1 MLSNIIVA
9 RIWTKFFHFNFV
21 MAVQEIV
28 CQLRTPKTDVMIT
41 TSIEHKRLT
50 TFKVLVSMCDVSSTV
65 AVEELKPDCEED
77 GK

>member
-1 MLSNIIVA
+1 
-9 RIWTKFFHFNFV
+9 
-21 MAVQEIV
+21 MAVQEIF

-50 TFKVLVSMCDVSSTV
+50 TFKALVSMCDVSLTV
-65 AVEELKPDCEED
+65 AVDKLKPDSEED

>member
-1 MLSNIIVA
+1 
-9 RIWTKFFHFNFV
+9 
-21 MAVQEIV
+21 MAVQEIF

-41 TSIEHKRLT
+41 ASIEHKRLT